1 MASAYDF
8 AFKTLAG
15 EALPLGAY
23 KGRPVLVV
31 NTASGCGFTPQL
43 GTLEALARKF
53 GQLAV
58 VGVPCNDFGGQEPL
72 VGAEISAFCQKNY
85 GVTFTI
91 AAKEHCVGPA
101 AHPFFKWVVEEASF
115 LAKPRWNFYKYL
127 INREGGLEAWF
138 SSLTPPDSKRFI
150 SAVELLF
157 Y

>member
-1 MASAYDF
+1 MTILANNPSTGIG
-8 AFKTLAG
+8 AFTAVPAG
-15 EALPLGAY
+15 STNGA
-23 KGRPVLVV
+23 
-31 NTASGCGFTPQL
+31 AL
-43 GTLEALARKF
+43 GTMPPGA
-53 GQLAV
+53 
-58 VGVPCNDFGGQEPL
+58 
-72 VGAEISAFCQKNY
+72 VGARFYLGSTDS
-85 GVTFTI
+85 VTFTI